1 MDTAIW
7 AAVSLLVLGGVAGLA
22 GNGGRLTRAD
32 RRLARIEHKLDLIL
46 DHLDLR
52 EEDPRLD
59 EVAGLAR
66 AGRTIEAIKTYRE
79 ITGAGLKEAK
89 DAVDRMTA

>member
-7 AAVSLLVLGGVAGLA
+7 AAVSLLVLGSVAGLA

>member
-7 AAVSLLVLGGVAGLA
+7 AAVSLLVLGSVAGLA

-79 ITGAGLKEAK
+79 VTGAGLKEAK
-89 DAVDRMTA
+89 EAVDRMTA

>member
-7 AAVSLLVLGGVAGLA
+7 AAVSLLVLGSVAGLA

-89 DAVDRMTA
+89 EAVDRMT

>member
-1 MDTAIW
+1 MDIVGF
-7 AAVSLLVLGGVAGLA
+7 AAVALAVLVGIV
-22 GNGGRLTRAD
+22 GNETRFTRAD
-32 RRLARIEHKLDLIL
+32 RRLARIERKLDLIM

-66 AGRTIEAIKTYRE
+66 AGRKIEAIKAYRE
-79 ITGAGLKEAK
+79 ATGAGLREAK
-89 DAVDRMTA
+89 DAVDRLAA

>member
-1 MDTAIW
+1 MDIVGF
-7 AAVSLLVLGGVAGLA
+7 AAVALAVLVGIV
-22 GNGGRLTRAD
+22 GNETRFTRTD
-32 RRLARIEHKLDLIL
+32 RRLARIERKLDLIM

-66 AGRTIEAIKTYRE
+66 AGRKIEAIKAYRE
-79 ITGAGLKEAK
+79 ATGAGLKEAK
-89 DAVDRMTA
+89 DAVDRLAA